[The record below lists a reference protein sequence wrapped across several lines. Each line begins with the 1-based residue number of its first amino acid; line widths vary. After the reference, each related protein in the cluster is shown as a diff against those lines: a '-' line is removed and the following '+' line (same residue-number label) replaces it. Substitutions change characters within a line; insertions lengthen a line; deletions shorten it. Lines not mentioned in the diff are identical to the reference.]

1 MVVSLRYRNNVHVS
15 YSLNTFQPIEGHH
28 IAFNGTE
35 GRIELRQFEK
45 QPWETPDED
54 TILLIRNFPKG
65 REPVERIVV
74 PHFSGGHYGGD
85 DRMRNMI
92 FKPGMEDHL
101 GQRAGTRAGA
111 MSVLTGIA
119 ALSSA
124 RSGKVVKIADLMPEL
139 TGGDASPGL
148 KAG

>member
-1 MVVSLRYRNNVHVS
+1 
-15 YSLNTFQPIEGHH
+15 
-28 IAFNGTE
+28 
-35 GRIELRQFEK
+35 
-45 QPWETPDED
+45 
-54 TILLIRNFPKG
+54 
-65 REPVERIVV
+65 
-74 PHFSGGHYGGD
+74 
-85 DRMRNMI
+85 MRNMI
-92 FKPGMEDHL
+92 FKPGMEDRL